1 MRLTYL
7 LLPALWL
14 LATAPAE
21 AAPPRGAT
29 SCTGCHPRTAT
40 KGPVPTLTGRPADDI
55 ITQMNAFK
63 TGERQSTVMVR
74 IAKGFSDEEIHA
86 LADWFANGGTNASPA
101 QPAAP
106 AAQPQPAQP

>member
-1 MRLTYL
+1 MHLSYL

-29 SCTGCHPRTAT
+29 SCIGCHPRTAG
-40 KGPVPTLTGRPADDI
+40 KGPVPTLAGRPADEI
-55 ITQMNAFK
+55 VAQMNAFR

-74 IAKGFSDEEIHA
+74 IAKGFSDEEIRA
-86 LADWFANGGTNASPA
+86 LADWFANGGKEPA
-101 QPAAP
+101 
-106 AAQPQPAQP
+106 PQPAQP

>member
-1 MRLTYL
+1 MRLIFL

-29 SCTGCHPRTAT
+29 SCTGCHPRTAA
-40 KGPVPTLTGRPADDI
+40 KGPIPTLTGRPADDI

-86 LADWFANGGTNASPA
+86 LADWFASGGTASPA